1 MVLRPL
7 LPPPA
12 RESGGPPFRPVLAK
26 DGEQAPLSAWDA
38 VERTQKEA
46 TDECWL
52 IAQPD
57 HAALAGDIAAHL
69 LPELFP
75 GLDQPVLQAIGL
87 HDEGWGP
94 ADTAALKGAKRPAS
108 FIAETP
114 TSFVEAWTTSIDR
127 CQQVAPIGG
136 VIVSQHFARLADFRL
151 SSRKDSADDT
161 RLLLGFL
168 TAEDQRRRALLPAC
182 SSYDPGFLT
191 DVLQFCDV
199 LSLYLCCGAQESVVF
214 RQRFGGR
221 GVRLERLRTGDQ
233 AAICRFSPS
242 ILDGTTEL
250 AVSGRNWPATREDR
264 QFLFVL
270 E

>member
-12 RESGGPPFRPVLAK
+12 HEG
-26 DGEQAPLSAWDA
+26 PLSAWDA
-38 VERTQKEA
+38 VEAIQKDPGA
-46 TDECWL
+46 ECWL

-69 LPELFP
+69 SPQFFP
-75 GLDQPVLQAIGL
+75 GLDQLVLQAIGL

-94 ADTAALKGAKRPAS
+94 ADTAALSGPQRPAS
-108 FIAETP
+108 FIAEAPAT
-114 TSFVEAWTTSIDR
+114 FVEAWTASIDR

-151 SSRKDSADDT
+151 SCRKDSAGDT

-182 SSYDPGFLT
+182 SGYDPGFLT

-221 GVRLERLRTGDQ
+221 EVRLDRLRTGDQ
-233 AAICRFSPS
+233 AAICRFSPA
-242 ILDGTTEL
+242 ILEGTIEL
-250 AVSGRNWPATREDR
+250 AVSARNWPATREGR
-264 QFLFVL
+264 QFLCVL

>member
-7 LPPPA
+7 LPPP
-12 RESGGPPFRPVLAK
+12 ELEPGGPFRPGLAK
-26 DGEQAPLSAWDA
+26 GGAQEPLSAWDA
-38 VERTQKEA
+38 VERTQKDA
-46 TDECWL
+46 TEECWL

-69 LPELFP
+69 SPELFP

-94 ADTAALKGAKRPAS
+94 CDTAALQGPQRPRS
-108 FIAETP
+108 FIAEAPP
-114 TSFVEAWTTSIDR
+114 TFVEAWTASIDR

-151 SSRKDSADDT
+151 SCRKDSADDT

-182 SSYDPGFLT
+182 SGYDPGFLT

-199 LSLYLCCGAQESVVF
+199 LSLYLCCGARESVTF
-214 RQRFGGR
+214 RQRFGGHE
-221 GVRLERLRTGDQ
+221 VRLERLRTRDR
-233 AAICRFSPS
+233 AAIGRFFPS

-250 AVSGRNWPATREDR
+250 AVSGRNWPAAGEDR

>member
-7 LPPPA
+7 FPPSPCDH
-12 RESGGPPFRPVLAK
+12 PVSVW
-26 DGEQAPLSAWDA
+26 PA
-38 VERTQKEA
+38 VEAVQKDPGA
-46 TDECWL
+46 ECWL

-57 HAALAGDIAAHL
+57 HASLAGDIAARL
-69 LPELFP
+69 APALFP
-75 GLDQPVLQAIGL
+75 GLDQPVLQAIAL

-94 ADTAALKGAKRPAS
+94 LDAAALDAPSRPNS
-108 FIAETP
+108 FIEEAPST
-114 TSFVEAWTTSIDR
+114 FIEAWTASIDR
-127 CQQVAPIGG
+127 CQQVAPIGA
-136 VIVSQHFARLADFRL
+136 VIVSQHFCRLADFRL
-151 SSRKDSADDT
+151 ASRKDASDDT

-168 TAEDQRRRALLPAC
+168 TAEDQRRRSLLPAC
-182 SSYDPGFLT
+182 SGYDPAFLT

-199 LSLYLCCGAQESVVF
+199 LSLYLCSGAEESVTF
-214 RQRFGGR
+214 PQRFAGR
-221 GVRLERLRTGDQ
+221 DLRLERLRTRDQ

-250 AVSGRNWPATREDR
+250 AVSARRWPDPRQSR

>member
-1 MVLRPL
+1 MVLRSL
-7 LPPPA
+7 APPPA
-12 RESGGPPFRPVLAK
+12 REPAI
-26 DGEQAPLSAWDA
+26 SAWDA
-38 VERTQKEA
+38 VEAIQKDPGA
-46 TDECWL
+46 ECWL

-57 HAALAGDIAAHL
+57 HAALAGDIAEHL
-69 LPELFP
+69 APALFP
-75 GLDQPVLQAIGL
+75 GLDQPVRESIGL

-94 ADTAALKGAKRPAS
+94 RDAAAFDSPARPAS
-108 FIAETP
+108 FIDEAPAT
-114 TSFVEAWTTSIDR
+114 FVEAWTASIDR

-151 SSRKDSADDT
+151 ARRKDSADDT

-168 TAEDQRRRALLPAC
+168 TAEDQRRRALLPSC
-182 SSYDPGFLT
+182 SGYDPGFLT

-199 LSLYLCCGAQESVVF
+199 LSLYLCCGAEESVTF
-214 RQRFGGR
+214 QQRFGGR
-221 GVRLERLRTGDQ
+221 EVRLERLRTRDQ

-250 AVSGRNWPATREDR
+250 AVSGRRWPQTLEAG

>member
-7 LPPPA
+7 LPRPA
-12 RESGGPPFRPVLAK
+12 
-26 DGEQAPLSAWDA
+26 GETAVSAWDA
-38 VERTQKEA
+38 VEATQKDPGA
-46 TDECWL
+46 ECWL

-57 HAALAGDIAAHL
+57 HAALAGDLAAHL
-69 LPELFP
+69 APALFP
-75 GLDQPVLQAIGL
+75 GLDPPVVQAIGL

-94 ADTAALKGAKRPAS
+94 RDAAAFSAASRPNS

-114 TSFVEAWTTSIDR
+114 ATFVEAWTDSIDR

-136 VIVSQHFARLADFRL
+136 VIVSQHFARLAEFRL
-151 SSRKDSADDT
+151 SCRKDSYDDT
-161 RLLLGFL
+161 RLILGFL
-168 TAEDQRRRALLPAC
+168 TAEDQRRRGLLPSC
-182 SSYDPGFLT
+182 TGYDPGFLT

-199 LSLYLCCGAQESVVF
+199 LSLYLCCGAEASVVF
-214 RQRFGGR
+214 RQRFGGHE
-221 GVRLERLRTGDQ
+221 VRLQRLRTRDQ

-250 AVSGRNWPATREDR
+250 GVSGRRWPQTGDAG

>member
-7 LPPPA
+7 DPPPP
-12 RESGGPPFRPVLAK
+12 REHPV
-26 DGEQAPLSAWDA
+26 SAWQA
-38 VERTQKEA
+38 VEAIQKDPGA
-46 TDECWL
+46 DCWL

-69 LPELFP
+69 APQHFP
-75 GLDQPVLQAIGL
+75 GLDPPVLQAIAL

-94 ADTAALKGAKRPAS
+94 FDAAAFDAPARPLS
-108 FIAETP
+108 FIDETP
-114 TSFVEAWTTSIDR
+114 ATFIEAWTASIDR
-127 CQQVAPIGG
+127 CQQVAPIAA
-136 VIVSQHFARLADFRL
+136 VIVSQHFCRLADFRL
-151 SSRKDSADDT
+151 SLRKDPAPDT

-168 TAEDQRRRALLPAC
+168 TAEDQRRRSLLPGC
-182 SSYDPGFLT
+182 SGYDPGFLT

-199 LSLYLCCGAQESVVF
+199 LSLYLCCGARESVAF
-214 RQRFGGR
+214 PQRFAGQD
-221 GVRLERLRTGDQ
+221 VRLERLRTPDQ

-242 ILDGTTEL
+242 ILDGITEL
-250 AVSGRNWPATREDR
+250 AVSARRWPATQSDR

>member
-7 LPPPA
+7 LPLPA
-12 RESGGPPFRPVLAK
+12 AAAAVPAW
-26 DGEQAPLSAWDA
+26 AWDA
-38 VERTQKEA
+38 VEAAQNNPGA
-46 TDECWL
+46 ECWL

-69 LPELFP
+69 APALFP
-75 GLDQPVLQAIGL
+75 GLDPPVLQAIGL
-87 HDEGWGP
+87 HDEGWGRR
-94 ADTAALKGAKRPAS
+94 DAAACHGPQRPNS
-108 FIAETP
+108 FIHETP
-114 TSFVEAWTTSIDR
+114 AAFIEAWTDSIER

-136 VIVSQHFARLADFRL
+136 FIVSQHFTRLADFRL
-151 SSRKDSADDT
+151 SRRKDSADDT

-182 SSYDPGFLT
+182 SSYQPGFLT

-199 LSLYLCCGAQESVVF
+199 LSLYLCCGAEQSVTF
-214 RQRFGGR
+214 RQHFAGR
-221 GVRLERLRTGDQ
+221 EIRLERLRTGDQ

-250 AVSGRNWPATREDR
+250 AVSGRRWPATRDAA

>member
-1 MVLRPL
+1 MVLRSL

-12 RESGGPPFRPVLAK
+12 GESAV
-26 DGEQAPLSAWDA
+26 SAWSA
-38 VERTQKEA
+38 VETVQKNPGA
-46 TDECWL
+46 DCWL

-57 HAALAGDIAAHL
+57 HAALAGDLAAHL
-69 LPELFP
+69 APGLFP
-75 GLDQPVLQAIGL
+75 GLDSPVLRAIGL

-94 ADTAALKGAKRPAS
+94 LDVAALDSSRRPAS
-108 FIAETP
+108 FIDESPP
-114 TSFVEAWTTSIDR
+114 TFVEAWTASIER
-127 CQQVAPIGG
+127 CQEIAPIGG
-136 VIVSQHFARLADFRL
+136 VIVSQHFCRLADFRL
-151 SSRKDSADDT
+151 GCRKDAPDDT

-182 SSYDPGFLT
+182 AGYDPAFLT

-199 LSLYLCCGAQESVVF
+199 LSLYLCCGSEENVAF
-214 RQRFGGR
+214 PQRFGGSP
-221 GVRLERLRTGDQ
+221 VCLQRLRTRDQ

-250 AVSGRNWPATREDR
+250 AVSGRRWPATDEAA
-264 QFLFVL
+264 QFLVVL